1 MTSYKYI
8 NNFNIQEFNSD
19 LIPIIIPKPPPILRV
34 RTITNPVLVI
44 VRGLRFLCTTENVLK
59 KMSVKRIFVYKQ
71 ISLCL
76 VYILRALNLVLIN
89 VSDLSSSRLN
99 VIAKSGNYRLKLIY
113 MKKLFLTV
121 AILLGCNMLSMAQ
134 NYQTTDSKVSWN
146 VKAGMNISNWTG
158 DGSDGSKAKV
168 GFKVG
173 AGMEYALDNTWSL
186 QPSLFLTSKGAK
198 GGDGDTKATIN
209 QVYLELPVNLQARVP
224 VADKTNILFAAGPYF
239 AYGVGG
245 KISGG
250 ASIDGV
256 DYSVSTNTFGK
267 NRFKR
272 FDAGLGLGVS
282 LEMSKVIVG
291 LEGQL
296 GLTKIGDGIMSDGSP
311 KNINFGVTVGY
322 KF

>member
-1 MTSYKYI
+1 
-8 NNFNIQEFNSD
+8 
-19 LIPIIIPKPPPILRV
+19 
-34 RTITNPVLVI
+34 
-44 VRGLRFLCTTENVLK
+44 
-59 KMSVKRIFVYKQ
+59 
-71 ISLCL
+71 
-76 VYILRALNLVLIN
+76 
-89 VSDLSSSRLN
+89 
-99 VIAKSGNYRLKLIY
+99 
-113 MKKLFLTV
+113 MKKVFLTV

-134 NYQTTDSKVSWN
+134 NSQTKDSKVSWN

-158 DGSDGSKAKV
+158 GEIEDTKAKV
-168 GFKVG
+168 GFKIG
-173 AGMEYALDNTWSL
+173 AGMEYALDKTWSL

-198 GGDGDTKATIN
+198 VEEESNVTVN

-245 KISGG
+245 KTSGG
-250 ASIDGV
+250 ASFDGID
-256 DYSVSTNTFGK
+256 YTASMNTFGE

-282 LEMSKVIVG
+282 LEVSKVIVG
-291 LEGQL
+291 LEGQF
-296 GLTKIGDGIMSDGSP
+296 GLTKIGDGNASDGSP